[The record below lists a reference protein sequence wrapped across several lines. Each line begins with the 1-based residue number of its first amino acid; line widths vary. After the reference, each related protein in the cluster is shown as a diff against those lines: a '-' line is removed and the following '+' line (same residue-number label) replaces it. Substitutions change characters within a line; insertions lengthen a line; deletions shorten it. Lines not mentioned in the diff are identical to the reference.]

1 MPSHAVTKSS
11 HYVSVQQSSSVGGN
25 TSASRYLSWSVGG
38 KSHYFCSLQGILR
51 LLELFLVLIVLIL
64 ARVGNGG
71 DQLYF
76 GSIDANFI
84 GIGASV
90 GLTFILLAFIVCHLV
105 GHLPSTLL
113 EVLVN
118 LVGAILMIT
127 AGSIAISYHSPRYD
141 RNYQDSQEGLAL
153 GVIAIIAGIVFA
165 IDFLL
170 SLRHLKIS
178 IG

>member
-1 MPSHAVTKSS
+1 MPSHSVTKS
-11 HYVSVQQSSSVGGN
+11 YVSVQQTSSVGGS
-25 TSASRYLSWSVGG
+25 SASRYLSWSVGG

-51 LLELFLVLIVLIL
+51 LLELLLVFIVLIL
-64 ARVGNGG
+64 ARVGYKGN
-71 DQLYF
+71 QLTF
-76 GSIDANFI
+76 GSPDANFI

-90 GLTFILLAFIVCHLV
+90 GLTFILLAFVVCHLV
-105 GHLPSTLL
+105 GHLPPTLL

-118 LVGAILMIT
+118 LVGAILLLT
-127 AGSIAISYHSPRYD
+127 AGSLAIAFHSPRYD
-141 RNYQDSQEGLAL
+141 QYNYYKDSQAGLAM
-153 GVIAIIAGIVFA
+153 GIIAIIAGVVFA

>member
-11 HYVSVQQSSSVGGN
+11 HYVHVQQSSSVGGT
-25 TSASRYLSWSVGG
+25 TSGSRYLSWSIGG

-51 LLELFLVLIVLIL
+51 ILELLLVLIVLIL
-64 ARVGNGG
+64 ARVGYEGN
-71 DQLYF
+71 QLHF
-76 GSIDANFI
+76 GYIDADFI

-90 GLTFILLAFIVCHLV
+90 GLSFILLAFVVCHLV
-105 GHLPSTLL
+105 GHLPPTLL

-118 LVGAILMIT
+118 LVGAILLLA
-127 AGSIAISYHSPRYD
+127 AGSLAISYHSPRYD
-141 RNYQDSQEGLAL
+141 RNYKDSQEGLAL
-153 GVIAIIAGIVFA
+153 GIIAVIAGVVFA